1 VISDASRQG
10 DRTHSDDGWPALIW
24 EEHDWVSKIPPE
36 MVSAKVRKRHSGSY
50 RSAVVPVI
58 AELMPRLPVAVASLA
73 EEASIEIARFDGEL
87 GAEVAPFAS
96 VLLRSES
103 ASSSLIENLT
113 SGAKA
118 IALAEL
124 GSTEKRNATEIV
136 GNVAAMKA
144 ALDLADRLDQSAIL
158 AMQRALVGGHD
169 PGIAGRW
176 REEQVWI
183 GGDSFGPH
191 GAEFIAP
198 HHTHIPALMDDL
210 GRFTGRTDLPLLS
223 QAAIAHAQF
232 ETIHPFAD
240 GNGRTGRALI
250 HSMLRGHGLT
260 RNVTVPV
267 SAGLLTDTRGY
278 FDTLTAYREG
288 NPAAI
293 VEKLAQ
299 ASFTAVSTGRQL
311 IAELRTI
318 RASWTDKIRARRGAG
333 AWRLADA
340 LIRQPVVDAAAV
352 AEALDVTPENALRAI
367 TPLAEAGVI
376 TEFTG
381 FARNR
386 MWQSA
391 EVLSALDAFAAR
403 AGRRR
408 GL

>member
-1 VISDASRQG
+1 MISDASPEDARSQN
-10 DRTHSDDGWPALIW
+10 GWPALAW

-36 MVSAKVRKRHSGSY
+36 MVSAKVRERHTGSY

-58 AELMPRLPVAVASLA
+58 AELTPQLPATVASLA
-73 EEASIEIARFDGEL
+73 EEASIEIARFDTEL
-87 GAEVAPFAS
+87 GTEIAPFGS

-144 ALDLADRLDQSAIL
+144 ALALADRLDQSAIL
-158 AMQRALVGGHD
+158 AMQSALVGGHH

-198 HHTHIPALMDDL
+198 HHKHIQVLMDDL
-210 GRFTGRTDLPLLS
+210 VRFTGRTDLPLLS

-232 ETIHPFAD
+232 ETIHPFPD

-250 HSMLRGHGLT
+250 HAMLRGHGLT
-260 RNVTVPV
+260 RNVTIPV
-267 SAGLLTDTRGY
+267 SAGLLTNTQAY
-278 FDTLTAYREG
+278 FDSLTAYRRGE
-288 NPAAI
+288 PAII
-293 VEKLAQ
+293 VEQIAE
-299 ASFTAVSTGRQL
+299 ASFAATANGRQL
-311 IAELRTI
+311 TVDLREI
-318 RASWTDKIRARRGAG
+318 RQGWTEKIKVRRGG
-333 AWRLADA
+333 TAWRLADV
-340 LIRQPVVDAAAV
+340 LLRQPVIDAAVV
-352 AEALDVTPENALRAI
+352 A
-367 TPLAEAGVI
+367 
-376 TEFTG
+376 TELG
-381 FARNR
+381 I
-386 MWQSA
+386 
-391 EVLSALDAFAAR
+391 E
-403 AGRRR
+403 
-408 GL
+408 

>member
-1 VISDASRQG
+1 MISDASRQG

-24 EEHDWVSKIPPE
+24 EEHDWVTKIPPE

-58 AELMPRLPVAVASLA
+58 AELTPRLPVAVASLA

-198 HHTHIPALMDDL
+198 HHKHIPALMDDL
-210 GRFTGRTDLPLLS
+210 VRFTGRTDLPLLS

-367 TPLAEAGVI
+367 TPLVEAGVI

>member
-1 VISDASRQG
+1 MISDTTG
-10 DRTHSDDGWPALIW
+10 DGWPKLAW
-24 EEHDWVSKIPPE
+24 EDYDWVSKIPSE
-36 MVSAKVRKRHSGSY
+36 MVSANVRKRHHGPY
-50 RSAVVPVI
+50 RSAVVPLI
-58 AELMPRLPVAVASLA
+58 AELTPRLPVAVTSLA
-73 EEASIEIARFDGEL
+73 EEASVEIARFDAEL
-87 GAEVAPFAS
+87 GAEVAPFAL

-124 GSTEKRNATEIV
+124 GSTEKRNANEIV

-158 AMQRALVGGHD
+158 AMQRALIGRVD
-169 PGIAGRW
+169 PRNAGRW

-191 GAEFIAP
+191 GAEFVPP
-198 HHTHIPALMDDL
+198 HHKHVPELIDDL
-210 GRFTGRTDLPLLS
+210 VRFTERTDLPLLS

-232 ETIHPFAD
+232 ETIHPFTD

-250 HSMLRGHGLT
+250 HAMLRGHGLT

-278 FDTLTAYREG
+278 FDTLTGYREG
-288 NPAAI
+288 DPAAI
-293 VEKLAQ
+293 VEKVAQ
-299 ASFTAVSTGRQL
+299 ASFTAIANGRQL
-311 IAELRTI
+311 VTELRTI
-318 RASWTDKIRARRGAG
+318 RASWNEKVRARRDAG

-340 LIRQPVVDAAAV
+340 LIRQPVVDAVTAA
-352 AEALDVTPENALRAI
+352 ESLGVTPENVLRAI
-367 TPLAEAGVI
+367 TPLVEAGVI

-386 MWQSA
+386 MWQA
-391 EVLSALDAFAAR
+391 NEVLTALDAFAAR
-403 AGRRR
+403 AGRRG